1 MHVVGVYLPKGGVG
15 KTAIAVNLAHA
26 AAQAGER
33 VLLVDLDPQGAAA
46 WLLGCAPGRQGVAGL
61 LAAPVSGAL
70 RHAVTADSAASAV
83 QASAWPRLHVLP
95 MDLDARHL
103 EADLAQLDHPRR
115 RLRRLLAGA
124 ARDYDRIV
132 LDCAPSMALLA
143 DAVLKAADALLVPL
157 VPSHLSL
164 AAWGRLQALCAER
177 APALPLW
184 PVFSMVD
191 RRRALHRELVT
202 AFSRAHPDL
211 MPVYLPSAAAVE
223 RMGEHRA
230 PVATFAGG
238 SPAARAFA
246 ELYRCLAART
256 PRQSA
261 QRSGEADGSAAAG

>member
-26 AAQAGER
+26 AAAAGER
-33 VLLVDLDPQGAAA
+33 VLLIDLDPQGAAA
-46 WLLGCAPGRQGVAGL
+46 WLLGCEPGRQGVAGL
-61 LAAPVSGAL
+61 LAAGA
-70 RHAVTADSAASAV
+70 SAAGLAEGSV

-103 EADLAQLDHPRR
+103 EAELARLDHPRR
-115 RLRRLLAGA
+115 RLRRLLAAIAPG
-124 ARDYDRIV
+124 YDRVV

-164 AAWGRLQALCAER
+164 AAWERLCALCAER
-177 APALPLW
+177 APGLPLW

-191 RRRALHRELVT
+191 RRRALHRDLVT
-202 AFSRAHPDL
+202 GFARAHPDL
-211 MPVYLPSAAAVE
+211 MPVYLPAAAAVE

-230 PVATFAGG
+230 PVATFAAG

-246 ELYRCLAART
+246 ELYRCLEARSPT
-256 PRQSA
+256 MPSRARPGSL
-261 QRSGEADGSAAAG
+261 DGSTATA